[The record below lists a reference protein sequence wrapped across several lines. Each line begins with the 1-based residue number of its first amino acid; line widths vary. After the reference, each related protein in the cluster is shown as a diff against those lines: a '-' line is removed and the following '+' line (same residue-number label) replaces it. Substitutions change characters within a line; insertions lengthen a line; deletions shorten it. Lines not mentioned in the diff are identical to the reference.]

1 MNRKIKF
8 RIWDKVKKIYLLN
21 HNFNSIVKC
30 HLVNEDD
37 FERYIYQQ
45 FTGLKDKNGQEIYE
59 GDILLS
65 LIDNYSSLVKYGYYR
80 QFEELNL
87 PDGRIHTFNYSHVG
101 FFVECKIDGEEF
113 EGTLAI
119 TNSNSIVI
127 GNIFQNPELC
137 ESKVDKLPPNH

>member
-59 GDILLS
+59 GDIVKALS
-65 LIDNYSSLVKYGYYR
+65 SDNGYLSTVEWYQPDARYGFKSIR
-80 QFEELNL
+80 CNNMQFLYNL
-87 PDGRIHTFNYSHVG
+87 SAGCSKWEV
-101 FFVECKIDGEEF
+101 V
-113 EGTLAI
+113 
-119 TNSNSIVI
+119 
-127 GNIFQNPELC
+127 GNILENPELC

>member
-1 MNRKIKF
+1 MGLEGITMNRKIKF

-59 GDILLS
+59 GDIVKALS
-65 LIDNYSSLVKYGYYR
+65 SDNGYLSTVEWYQPDARYGFKSIR
-80 QFEELNL
+80 CNNMQFLYNL
-87 PDGRIHTFNYSHVG
+87 SAGCSKWEV
-101 FFVECKIDGEEF
+101 V
-113 EGTLAI
+113 
-119 TNSNSIVI
+119 
-127 GNIFQNPELC
+127 GNILENPELC
-137 ESKVDKLPPNH
+137 KTS